1 MLLSNQNY
9 EMGVFKGFCDQNE
22 LVIEVGSQEYVLEL
36 NKEEIADVVYH
47 LMHYENLLIPFN
59 KETQKLVLNS
69 DPHYDE
75 GEMEEL
81 MNISEGADEHGQ
93 K

>member
-9 EMGVFKGFCDQNE
+9 EMGVFKGFGERNE

-47 LMHYENLLIPFN
+47 LMHHENLLIPFN
-59 KETQKLVLNS
+59 KETQQLVLNS
-69 DPHYDE
+69 NPHYDE
-75 GEMEEL
+75 EEMEEL
-81 MNISEGADEHGQ
+81 MNISKGADGHGEE
-93 K
+93 